1 MESTTQRIDGRKKA
15 MKTKDNFLF
24 DEELSKLDA
33 EVSSLISEEAK
44 RQEDKLI
51 MIASESICPQPV
63 LDALN
68 NPYSNKY
75 AEGYPSIRMT
85 TYERNLI
92 DKDHDRYLAFHRRY
106 GDRRFY
112 KGAEFCNIVE
122 VLAQRRAAEIFAT
135 SDVPADKISVNVQSL
150 SGAAANNAVYNA
162 FVVPGDT
169 VMGMALSYGGHLT
182 HGSPFNRSG
191 RQYKVVPYTVDMK
204 TGKMDYEL
212 IRQLAM
218 EHKPKMII
226 AGASAYPWS
235 IDWKKLAEIARAVP
249 VQIPNFSRP
258 GAVLLADISHPSGL
272 VVAGLFPNPVGHAD
286 VVTLTTHKTMCGPR
300 GAIIL
305 STSEEVAKRI
315 DFGVFP
321 GEQGGPHLNNIL
333 AKAVAFKLA
342 ATKEFK
348 ELQKRIVDNCQA
360 LAAALQKLGFTLA
373 YGGTNSHLLLIDL
386 SKMPGD
392 IYIDGDVASNI
403 LDLCGITCNKNALP
417 GDETGTRPRGIRLG
431 TPILSQRGMGKAEM
445 EKVAA
450 IVHKVL
456 TNIKPFKIICSSGRI
471 TRGKIKLEIMEE
483 ARKEVEELAR
493 KFPVNKAGSS
503 KAHKTEAIEII
514 GERATAFLQS
524 LVGINMYELKENAE
538 VAASFLNEK
547 GATISDSTIQRLLDT
562 PEGYQHYL
570 VKPEGSKADKLMTLL
585 KGLSDGYIFFD
596 EADIYSKVEGPVVI
610 KSLRDEEFKSL
621 RVEGAKVNLMFNEN
635 KPYFIGQKELIK
647 SNKSQVTSKK
657 SEFQEKPYEGERKTA
672 LYEEHLKLTKK
683 NFMIPFAGWSMPVWY
698 TRASEE
704 HQAVREAAGLFDVSH
719 MGKIEIKGPY
729 ATRFLD
735 LVTTNYVP
743 KMRNGQAHYSYIL
756 SPDGDVL
763 DDAFLYKV
771 KEDYYIIVVNASN
784 AEKIMQW
791 FKAVNERKVIIDRD
805 NPNMELEGT
814 VQLADLRDGK
824 LTNIAL
830 QGKNSIQILQS
841 LMESE
846 KDKERLVHLKRSSF
860 ADFMLKGGV
869 KITPARTGY
878 TGEDIGFE
886 MFVDYNQAVK
896 LWQMLLEA
904 GKPFGLKPC
913 GLASRDSLRTEAGL
927 PLYGHELS
935 GGNNVIPTEAVY
947 GSFVK
952 RHKPFFIGRK
962 AYLEKEA
969 KTKRRIARFQITSA
983 GARSIK
989 PGDPVV
995 SRRGEYLGVVTSCTL
1010 VGTVQTGLVLV
1021 NNKDDAKKGTVLRIY
1036 PLPPIEKE
1044 KPEKQKRQLSQ
1055 GDQVIVPEEAVVVSR
1070 FPLRK
1075 N

>member
-1 MESTTQRIDGRKKA
+1 

-51 MIASESICPQPV
+51 MIASESICPKPV

-122 VLAQRRAAEIFAT
+122 ALAQRRAAEIFAT
-135 SDVPADKISVNVQSL
+135 SETPADKISVNVQSL

-162 FVVPGDT
+162 FVVPGDV

-191 RQYKVVPYTVDMK
+191 RQYKVVPYTVDLK

-305 STSEEVAKRI
+305 STSEEVARRI
-315 DFGVFP
+315 DLGVFP
-321 GEQGGPHLNNIL
+321 GEQGGPHLNNIV

-342 ATKEFK
+342 ATKEFR

-373 YGGTNSHLLLIDL
+373 YGGTNSHLVLVNL
-386 SKMPGD
+386 SNMSL
-392 IYIDGDVASNI
+392 DGDVASNI

-417 GDETGTRPRGIRLG
+417 GDETGARPRGIRFG
-431 TPILSQRGMGKAEM
+431 TPILSQRGMGKPEM
-445 EKVAA
+445 EKVASL
-450 IVHKVL
+450 IHKVL
-456 TNIKPFKIICSSGRI
+456 TNIKTFKIPGTSGEI
-471 TRGKIKLEIMEE
+471 ARGKIKAEIVEE
-483 ARKEVEELAR
+483 AKKEVVELTK
-493 KFPVNKAGSS
+493 KFPVGGKRDSS
-503 KAHKTEAIEII
+503 SRQNDKVNVIEVI

-538 VAASFLNEK
+538 VEASFLNEK
-547 GATISDSTIQRLLDT
+547 GATISDSTIQRLNDT
-562 PEGYQHYL
+562 DEGYQHYL
-570 VKPEGSKADKLMTLL
+570 VKPEASKADKLMTLL

-596 EADIYSKVEGPVVI
+596 DTDIYAKVEGPVVVRMANAESGMA
-610 KSLRDEEFKSL
+610 KASFRTLNSEFAIHS
-621 RVEGAKVNLMFNEN
+621 
-635 KPYFIGQKELIK
+635 KPYFVGQKVLIK

-657 SEFQEKPYEGERKTA
+657 SEFQVKPYEGAERKTA
-672 LYEEHLKLTKK
+672 IYEEHLKLTQKH
-683 NFMIPFAGWSMPVWY
+683 FMIPFAGWSMPVWY

-704 HQAVREAAGLFDVSH
+704 HQAVREAAGMFDVSH
-719 MGKIEIKGPY
+719 MGKIEIKGTY

-743 KMRNGQAHYSYIL
+743 QLRDGQAHYSYIL
-756 SPDGDVL
+756 SPDADVL
-763 DDAFLYKV
+763 DDIFLYRFKA
-771 KEDYYIIVVNASN
+771 EHYIMVVNAAN

-791 FKAVNERKVIIDRD
+791 LKAVNERKVAIDKD
-805 NPNMELEGT
+805 NPNMELEGA
-814 VQLADLRDGK
+814 VQLGDLRDGK
-824 LTNIAL
+824 ITNIAL
-830 QGKNSIQILQS
+830 QGKNSIKILQS
-841 LMESE
+841 LMESDN
-846 KDKERLVHLKRSSF
+846 DKERLLHLKKSSF
-860 ADFMLKGGV
+860 AEFNIKGGI

-878 TGEDIGFE
+878 TGEDMGFE
-886 MFVDYNQAVK
+886 MFVDYKQAAK

-904 GKPFGLKPC
+904 GAPFGLKPC

-927 PLYGHELS
+927 PLYGHELA
-935 GGNNVIPTEAVY
+935 GNNNVTPTESGY

-962 AYLEKEA
+962 SYLEKEA
-969 KTKRRIARFQITSA
+969 KSKRQVARFQITSA

-995 SRRGEYLGVVTSCTL
+995 SRKGEYIGVVTSCTL
-1010 VGTVQTGLVLV
+1010 VGTVQTGLVLM
-1021 NNKDDAKKGTVLRIY
+1021 NNKADTKEGTALRIY
-1036 PLPPIEKE
+1036 PLPPAKKEIVE
-1044 KPEKQKRQLSQ
+1044 KPKKELTN
-1055 GDQVIVPEEAVVVSR
+1055 GDQVLVPEEAVVVSR

-1075 N
+1075 S